1 VTVLCWP
8 NAICKRF
15 SGSPA
20 LFSIIS
26 YNKLQCLQR
35 HALSG
40 LNNLRVLSLH
50 GNRISMLPEGSFED
64 LKSLTHM

>member
-1 VTVLCWP
+1 MQFA
-8 NAICKRF
+8 NAPPWLT
-15 SGSPA
+15 SLPLSPC
-20 LFSIIS
+20 SIIS

>member
-1 VTVLCWP
+1 MLHFLSFP
-8 NAICKRF
+8 P
-15 SGSPA
+15 SLSPC
-20 LFSIIS
+20 SIIS

-35 HALSG
+35 QALSG
-40 LNNLRVLSLH
+40 MHNLRVLSLH